1 MTSMKYLFF
10 FCPLCVQNLCSVCP
24 QIWGILPLLR
34 GHHIVYGSPV
44 TNKFHWRHHHQL
56 ISLMIVRF
64 LPKPPPVFP
73 PLVTQSFAG
82 PLSLMGAVAIVA
94 SILMAAAFF
103 TAQNNR
109 RQSSFDYGY
118 ARSDDFILN
127 GYNYGDVAASKIVPY
142 LESAGQVYKR

>member
-1 MTSMKYLFF
+1 MSLKT
-10 FCPLCVQNLCSVCP
+10 PLPTDPFTDVS
-24 QIWGILPLLR
+24 
-34 GHHIVYGSPV
+34 
-44 TNKFHWRHHHQL
+44 
-56 ISLMIVRF
+56 F

-103 TAQNNR
+103 NAQNNR
-109 RQSSFDYGY
+109 RRSSFDYGY
-118 ARSDDFILN
+118 ARSDNYVLN
-127 GYNYGDVAASKIVPY
+127 GYNYGDVAAAASKIVPY